1 MQSEIFIYLKY
12 VFYGWV
18 NKNYTQKMIFEK
30 NESKLK

>member
-18 NKNYTQKMIFEK
+18 NKNYTQENDLLKK
-30 NESKLK
+30 WKLS